1 MPKIVGDTLADHRAL
16 VRSHVFDAFTDLMR
30 ERGYAAIT
38 LSDIASRAGVG
49 RTALYNHF
57 RDKESVVVEL
67 ALHETTEYVTS
78 ARRALLGAATPTEG
92 LRTYVRHHIERQ
104 GEQHFGFG
112 PELLGLLSPGALAQ
126 MRDHVIE
133 VERVLVEILEAG
145 IEAGDFDV
153 DGVPATVALI
163 NACVQPRRL
172 DPEVV
177 ADFVVRAVRA

>member
-16 VRSHVFDAFTDLMR
+16 VRSHVFEAFIALMQ

-38 LSDIASRAGVG
+38 LSDIASRAGIG

-67 ALHETTEYVTS
+67 ALHETTAYVGS
-78 ARRALLGAATPTEG
+78 ARTALQGVDSPTEA

-104 GEQHFGFG
+104 GDLHFGFG
-112 PELLGLLSPGALAQ
+112 PEMLGLLSPGALAQ
-126 MRDHVIE
+126 MRDHVVE
-133 VERVLVEILEAG
+133 VEAVLVEILQDGLAAG
-145 IEAGDFDV
+145 EFRFD
-153 DGVPATVALI
+153 DARATLALV
-163 NACVQPRRL
+163 NACVQPRRI
-172 DPEVV
+172 DPETV

>member
-16 VRSHVFDAFTDLMR
+16 VRTHVFDAFTALMH

-38 LSDIASRAGVG
+38 LSDIAARAGVG

-78 ARRALLGAATPTEG
+78 ARNALQSAHGPTDA
-92 LRTYVRHHIERQ
+92 LRTYVRHHIDRQ

-126 MRDHVIE
+126 MRDHVVE
-133 VERVLVEILEAG
+133 VEKVLVEILEAG
-145 IEAGDFDV
+145 IAAAEFAIDD
-153 DGVPATVALI
+153 VPATVALI

-172 DPEVV
+172 DAQTV
-177 ADFVVRAVRA
+177 ADFVVRAVRS